1 MSRKL
6 AEGRSFFMCSHG
18 FPSSLCSLP
27 LSVPG
32 ANIVK
37 GKVKSEVMRKHREVF
52 EDREKQRRRE
62 RATDGREGGWCCRGV
77 LRVVMQKSIS
87 IVTTLSLSGCF
98 YSFTLSLSLVVFTL
112 LLSFH
117 LSLALNHFSIFIIS
131 DTIWLFFLCVKYFDT
146 IVVRLYYWFVICY
159 LKCFVNFD
167 LSLLNFLWARIV
179 YRF

>member
-98 YSFTLSLSLVVFTL
+98 YSFTLSLWLFLLFYSLSTCH
-112 LLSFH
+112 LLSITFPSSSSLT
-117 LSLALNHFSIFIIS
+117 LSGYFFCVSNILIPLLS
-131 DTIWLFFLCVKYFDT
+131 DCIT
-146 IVVRLYYWFVICY
+146 
-159 LKCFVNFD
+159 D
-167 LSLLNFLWARIV
+167 LSYAI
-179 YRF
+179 

>member
-62 RATDGREGGWCCRGV
+62 RATDGQREAGVVVEFCVLSCRSPFP
-77 LRVVMQKSIS
+77 LSL
-87 IVTTLSLSGCF
+87 LSLSGCF

-112 LLSFH
+112 FPPVTCSQSHFH
-117 LSLALNHFSIFIIS
+117 LHHLWHYLVIFFVCQIFWYHCCQILLL
-131 DTIWLFFLCVKYFDT
+131 IRHMLFKMFCKFWSFTFKLFMSSNC
-146 IVVRLYYWFVICY
+146 I
-159 LKCFVNFD
+159 
-167 LSLLNFLWARIV
+167 
-179 YRF
+179 

>member
-1 MSRKL
+1 
-6 AEGRSFFMCSHG
+6 MCSHG

-37 GKVKSEVMRKHREVF
+37 GKVKSEVMIKHRDVF

-87 IVTTLSLSGCF
+87 IVTTLSLWLFLLFYSLSLSGCF
-98 YSFTLSLSLVVFTL
+98 YSFTLSLSLWLFLLFYSLSTCH
-112 LLSFH
+112 LLSITFPSSSSLT
-117 LSLALNHFSIFIIS
+117 LSGYFFCVSNILIPLLSDFITDSSYAI
-131 DTIWLFFLCVKYFDT
+131 
-146 IVVRLYYWFVICY
+146 
-159 LKCFVNFD
+159 
-167 LSLLNFLWARIV
+167 
-179 YRF
+179 